1 MDTPSVSIIRVFG
14 QAFEYIESFLN
25 QTQVYSAN
33 PSEPELKKANPNAG
47 LLIHCHAGRSRS
59 VTVTIGYLMVKLNAP
74 VN

>member
-1 MDTPSVSIIRVFG
+1 VSIIRVFG
-14 QAFEYIESFLN
+14 QAFEYIEGFLN
-25 QTQVYSAN
+25 QTQVYGGN
-33 PSEPELKKANPNAG
+33 LSEAEPKKGNSNAG